1 MEYVTDATGQTILAP
16 TTASPSLIVRG
27 IIAQPAPAVIA
38 APNVAA
44 NATPASA
51 AGAASGAT
59 TAVKVVGLSTL
70 EELEDF
76 YQAEVARVERD
87 AAVIKRFATN
97 VITSGKAEVASVKAD
112 AVSLAAFLKAHYGVL
127 MLSHSFAVGIGFVV
141 KVFL

>member
-16 TTASPSLIVRG
+16 AALAVAPS
-27 IIAQPAPAVIA
+27 IIAFPAPTVTATSDS
-38 APNVAA
+38 AA

-51 AGAASGAT
+51 AVAPSAAAAT
-59 TAVKVVGLSTL
+59 VKVVGLSTL
-70 EELEDF
+70 EQVESF

-112 AVSLAAFLKAHYGVL
+112 AVSLAAFVKAHYGAL
-127 MLSHSFAVGIGFVV
+127 ILSHTFTAVVGFAL